1 MISVAHNL
9 TAINAQRQFGLVEK
23 RDRKSTEKLSSGYRI
38 NRAADDAAGLA
49 ISEKMRRQVK
59 GLTRASMNCQ
69 DGISLCQVR
78 DGALGSVHDILQR
91 MNELSNE
98 SANGTL
104 SDTDR
109 SYIQQEVDHL
119 VAEVNRIGKE
129 TTFNEIPVFDYE
141 NMVTIPGSEG
151 SVSTSSALGTGYLT
165 DVYQA
170 GSTYY
175 PAANLNF
182 GGINADTVSQLY
194 GKSFSFTCSQSCGEA
209 FKFTFID
216 GNGNQSTA
224 SNLNGAVLH
233 EYQIDIHGETTAK
246 GVLDKVFNFVHD
258 NMPNNY
264 ATNGYDA
271 LLVSHSNRMIRTSDE
286 SISLAAVVGYST
298 PEQAARRFAAHTGD
312 FGKADCTELA
322 GVISTE
328 TRKNALVIQ
337 AGAEAGQYI
346 YIAMDKMNAG
356 ILGIDPTDVSTQSA
370 AANAINQIKG
380 AFSIVSEQRSN
391 AGADQNRLEHTIR
404 NLDNVVENSA
414 DAESRIRDTDM
425 AEEMVQH
432 SINSILAQSGT
443 QMMSN
448 ANQSNQ
454 GVLSLLQ

>member
-129 TTFNEIPVFDYE
+129 TTFNEIPVFDYD
-141 NMVTIPGSEG
+141 NMVTVPGSEG
-151 SVSTSSALGTGYLT
+151 TISTSSAIGTGYLT

-170 GSTYY
+170 GGTFY

-182 GGINADTVSQLY
+182 GGLNASTVSDLY
-194 GKSFSFTCSQSCGEA
+194 GKSFSFTCSASCDEA

-216 GNGNQSTA
+216 GDGSQSTA
-224 SNLNGAVLH
+224 DNLNGAVMH
-233 EYQIDIHGETTAK
+233 EYKIDIHGETTAK
-246 GVLDKVFNFVHD
+246 GVLDKVFGFVHD
-258 NMPNNY
+258 NMPNGY
-264 ATNGYDA
+264 AVNGYDA

-286 SISLAAVVGYST
+286 SFSIASVNGYPT
-298 PEQAARRFAAHTGD
+298 PEQAANRYASHTGKY
-312 FGKADCTELA
+312 GKADCSELA
-322 GVISTE
+322 GVITSE

-337 AGAEAGQYI
+337 AGAESGQYI
-346 YIAMDKMNAG
+346 YVAMDKMNAG
-356 ILGIDPTDVSTQSA
+356 ILGIDP
-370 AANAINQIKG
+370 
-380 AFSIVSEQRSN
+380 
-391 AGADQNRLEHTIR
+391 
-404 NLDNVVENSA
+404 
-414 DAESRIRDTDM
+414 
-425 AEEMVQH
+425 
-432 SINSILAQSGT
+432 
-443 QMMSN
+443 
-448 ANQSNQ
+448 
-454 GVLSLLQ
+454 